1 MSEPPPGPR
10 APAVPAGSPVGPAS
24 PAASPA
30 ELDARAASPAALAA
44 ALATRGYIVDDALA
58 MTAFLAL
65 RMQRP
70 LFLEGAPGVGKT
82 LLASVLAEVFETR
95 LIRLSCYEG
104 LDLAQAAYEWN
115 YPRQLL
121 ALQAHQRRLEAGGA
135 GGAAAGDAAD
145 AAAELGGLYRD
156 AFLMRR
162 PLLQAI
168 DAAAERAPVLLID
181 EIDRADEEFESF
193 LLELLG
199 EFQITIPELGT
210 LRARHRPIVVL
221 TSNRT
226 RDVHDALKRRC
237 LYHWIDYPAFA
248 TELEIVR
255 RKVPALA
262 EQLRRRMVAFVQ
274 RLRRE
279 DLSKLPGVAETV
291 DWAEAIAHI
300 AALGEPG
307 DPAGSGGA
315 LDPATVD
322 ATLGLLL
329 KYHDDIER
337 VRGALAAQ
345 LLAESA

>member
-1 MSEPPPGPR
+1 
-10 APAVPAGSPVGPAS
+10 
-24 PAASPA
+24 
-30 ELDARAASPAALAA
+30 
-44 ALATRGYIVDDALA
+44 
-58 MTAFLAL
+58 
-65 RMQRP
+65 
-70 LFLEGAPGVGKT
+70 
-82 LLASVLAEVFETR
+82 VFETR
-95 LIRLSCYEG
+95 LIRLPCYEG

-121 ALQAHQRRLEAGGA
+121 ALQAHQRASEAA
-135 GGAAAGDAAD
+135 PAPAD
-145 AAAELGGLYRD
+145 PSADAELGDLYRD

-237 LYHWIDYPAFA
+237 LYHWIDYPAFD

-262 EQLRRRMVAFVQ
+262 DQLRRRVVAFVQ

-291 DWAEAIAHI
+291 DWAEAISHVTGLAGPS
-300 AALGEPG
+300 AAS
-307 DPAGSGGA
+307 AGA
-315 LDPATVD
+315 LEPATVD

-337 VRGALAAQ
+337 VRGALAAE

>member
-1 MSEPPPGPR
+1 MLAPPTDR
-10 APAVPAGSPVGPAS
+10 Q
-24 PAASPA
+24 
-30 ELDARAASPAALAA
+30 ALAA
-44 ALATRGYIVDDALA
+44 ALAARGYIVDDALA
-58 MTAFLAL
+58 MSVFLAL
-65 RMQRP
+65 RMGRP

-82 LLASVLAEVFETR
+82 LLAAVLAELYDTK
-95 LIRLSCYEG
+95 LIRLQCYEG
-104 LDLAQAAYEWN
+104 LDISQAAYEWN

-121 ALQAHQRRLEAGGA
+121 ALQAHGR
-135 GGAAAGDAAD
+135 AAPPAD
-145 AAAELGGLYRD
+145 AEAATHDLYRE
-156 AFLMRR
+156 AFLMKR

-168 DAAAERAPVLLID
+168 DAAADRPPVLLID

-199 EFQITIPELGT
+199 DFQITIPELGT
-210 LRARHRPIVVL
+210 LKARHRPIVVL

-237 LYHWIDYPAFA
+237 LYHWIDYPTLA
-248 TELEIVR
+248 TEVEIVR

-262 EQLRRRMVAFVQ
+262 EHLRLRVVAFVQ

-291 DWAEAIAHI
+291 DWAEAISQV
-300 AALGEPG
+300 G
-307 DPAGSGGA
+307 GGA
-315 LDPATVD
+315 LEPSTVD

-337 VRGALAAQ
+337 VRGPLAAQ
-345 LLAESA
+345 LLAEPT

>member
-1 MSEPPPGPR
+1 VSERPPGPR
-10 APAVPAGSPVGPAS
+10 APAVVVGTSHP
-24 PAASPA
+24 ASPA
-30 ELDARAASPAALAA
+30 ELAARAASPAALTA
-44 ALATRGYIVDDALA
+44 ALAARGYIVDDALA
-58 MTAFLAL
+58 MTVFLAL

-121 ALQAHQRRLEAGGA
+121 ALQAHQRQPDGVADGA
-135 GGAAAGDAAD
+135 E
-145 AAAELGGLYRD
+145 AELGELYRD

-168 DAAAERAPVLLID
+168 DAAADRAPVLLID

-262 EQLRRRMVAFVQ
+262 EQLRRRVVAFVQ

-291 DWAEAIAHI
+291 DWAEAIAHVSGL
-300 AALGEPG
+300 AAGLAGAG
-307 DPAGSGGA
+307 APAGGPGGA

-337 VRGALAAQ
+337 VRGAFAAQ

>member
-1 MSEPPPGPR
+1 
-10 APAVPAGSPVGPAS
+10 V
-24 PAASPA
+24 
-30 ELDARAASPAALAA
+30 LAA
-44 ALATRGYIVDDALA
+44 ALADHGYIVDDSLA

-95 LIRLSCYEG
+95 LIRLPCYEG

-121 ALQAHQRRLEAGGA
+121 ALQAHGRR
-135 GGAAAGDAAD
+135 GAAGEPPGVAGDAD
-145 AAAELGGLYRD
+145 DAELGNLYGE

-168 DAAAERAPVLLID
+168 DAAADRAPVLLID

-248 TELEIVR
+248 TEIEIVR
-255 RKVPALA
+255 RKVPGLA
-262 EQLRRRMVAFVQ
+262 DHLRCRAVAFVQ

-291 DWAEAIAHI
+291 DWAEALSHV
-300 AALGEPG
+300 
-307 DPAGSGGA
+307 AGSAAA

-337 VRGALAAQ
+337 VRGALGAQ